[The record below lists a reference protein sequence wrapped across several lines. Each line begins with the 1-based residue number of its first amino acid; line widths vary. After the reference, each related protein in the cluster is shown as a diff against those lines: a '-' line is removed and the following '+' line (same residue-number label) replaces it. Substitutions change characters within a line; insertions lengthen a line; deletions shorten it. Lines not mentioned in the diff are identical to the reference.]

1 MGSSFDDRSDIMSS
15 SSSGGFS
22 RDMDY
27 ILEDYDFKELPQIK
41 EDNKEDI

>member
-22 RDMDY
+22 RDLDY
-27 ILEDYDFKELPQIK
+27 ILEDYEFNALPQIN
-41 EDNKEDI
+41 EDQKGEA